1 MKNIDNRHNS
11 TNVYIDRQDLSK
23 LPIAFCQIFFY
34 NEFTSS
40 TKIIKEERKMKNN
53 IKVLVIDNNESMT
66 KDLEKYFSS
75 HEVIKVVACKN
86 NGEEGLSYLINNIS
100 NIDIIVMDLIL
111 PQMDGLY
118 ILSEMA
124 LRKIKKN
131 VIVATNFQD
140 EHILAEANK
149 YGIDYYMLKPINFA
163 SLEKRILSIELN
175 NKNNKKK
182 LFNLERILTDLLHN
196 LGIPSHVRGYQYIK
210 EGVQIVLEESNGISY
225 ITKDVYP
232 EIAKKF
238 NTTPTRVERAIRHAI
253 EISWNRGDINL
264 MESIFGNSINV
275 NRDKP
280 TNAEYLTT
288 LADKLKVDNNLVY
301 N

>member
-1 MKNIDNRHNS
+1 MKNS
-11 TNVYIDRQDLSK
+11 
-23 LPIAFCQIFFY
+23 
-34 NEFTSS
+34 
-40 TKIIKEERKMKNN
+40 
-53 IKVLVIDNNESMT
+53 IKVLVIDNNESLT
-66 KDLEKYFSS
+66 KDLEKYFGS

-86 NGEEGLSYLINNIS
+86 NGEEGLSYLINNI
-100 NIDIIVMDLIL
+100 NNVDVIVMDLIL
-111 PQMDGLY
+111 PKMDGLY

-124 LRKIKKN
+124 LRKIRKN
-131 VIVATNFQD
+131 VIITTNFKD
-140 EHILAEANK
+140 EHILEEANR

-163 SLEKRILSIELN
+163 SLEKRILSINLN
-175 NKNNKKK
+175 SKDTKNKV
-182 LFNLERILTDLLHN
+182 FSLEKVLTELLHN

-210 EGVQIVLEESNGISY
+210 EGVQIVFKESNTISY

-238 NTTPTRVERAIRHAI
+238 DTTPTRVERAIRHAI
-253 EISWNRGDINL
+253 EISWNRGDLNL
-264 MESIFGNSINV
+264 MESIFGNSINI

-288 LADKLKVDNNLVY
+288 IADKLKVDNNLIY